1 MDDDGTTDSLADDTR
16 AGTEWERRR
25 RENVRPSAWRN
36 PEPAGRYD
44 LIVIGA
50 GTGGLVS
57 AAIAVGLGARVAL
70 VERYQMGGDCLNVGC
85 VPSKALIRSA
95 RAWHD
100 ARTAADRFGGPA
112 ARGPGDFPGAM
123 ARMRRVRAE
132 LSRVDA
138 AARYRDLGVDVF
150 FGDASFATDDAVT
163 VPGGN
168 GAIATLRFRRAIIA
182 TGGRAAVPAIE
193 GLADSGYLTNE
204 TVFDL
209 DALPARLL
217 VVGGGPIGCELAQ
230 AFARFGSAVTL
241 LDAGD
246 RLLSREDADASRVV
260 ERALIADGVT
270 VIHRVTVKSARRS
283 HAMRTLTYVVDGEPR
298 DVEGDAILVATGRAP
313 NVDSLGLTAAHV
325 TYGPKG
331 IEVDDR
337 FRTSNRRVFAIGD
350 CASRYQFTHAAD
362 AQARLA
368 VPNALFFGIGGGKA
382 SELVMPWC
390 TYTSPEVAH
399 TGMTAL
405 EAGRAG
411 DAVKTIT
418 IPFAEV
424 DRAVLDGDE
433 QGFLRVYLKRGS
445 DRVLGATLVTDHAG
459 EMISELTAAI
469 VNGIGLG
476 GLGKTIHPY
485 PTQAES
491 IRKAADAHRRGGLT
505 RNVKRLFHLF
515 FRATR

>member
-1 MDDDGTTDSLADDTR
+1 MNDGGALDSPTHDIR
-16 AGTEWERRR
+16 ASTESERRR
-25 RENVRPSAWRN
+25 LENVRPPMWRN
-36 PEPAGRYD
+36 PEPAGRYH
-44 LIVIGA
+44 LVVIGA

-70 VERYQMGGDCLNVGC
+70 VERHQMGGDCLNVGC
-85 VPSKALIRSA
+85 VPSKGLIRSA

-112 ARGPGDFPGAM
+112 VHGSGDFPIAM
-123 ARMRRVRAE
+123 ARMRRLRAG

-138 AARYRDLGVDVF
+138 AARFRDMGVDVF
-150 FGDASFATDDAVT
+150 FGEASFAGDEVVT
-163 VPGGN
+163 VVGGN
-168 GAIATLRFRRAIIA
+168 GTNATLRFRRAIVA

-193 GLADSGYLTNE
+193 GLSDTGYLTNE

-209 DALPARLL
+209 DILPPRLL

-230 AFARFGSAVTL
+230 AFARLGSAVTIF
-241 LDAGD
+241 DAGS
-246 RLLSREDADASRVV
+246 RLLPREDADASRIV
-260 ERALIADGVT
+260 ERALVADGVT
-270 VIHRVTVKSARRS
+270 IIHRATVKSARRS
-283 HAMRTLTYVVDGEPR
+283 HAVRTLTYAVDGEHR
-298 DVEGDAILVATGRAP
+298 DVDGDAILVATGRAP
-313 NVDSLGLTAAHV
+313 NVEGLKLASAHV

-331 IEVDDR
+331 IDVDDR

-362 AQARLA
+362 TQARLA

-382 SELVMPWC
+382 SGLVMPWC
-390 TYTSPEVAH
+390 TFTSPEVAH

-405 EAGRAG
+405 EVEQAG
-411 DAVKTIT
+411 DTVETVT
-418 IPFAEV
+418 IPFADV

-433 QGFLRVYLKRGS
+433 EGFLRVYLKRGS
-445 DRVLGATLVTDHAG
+445 DRILGATLVTDHAG
-459 EMISELTAAI
+459 ETISELTAAI

-476 GLGKTIHPY
+476 GLGRTIHPY

-491 IRKAADAHRRGGLT
+491 IRKAADAHRRGRLT
-505 RNVKRLFHLF
+505 PSVKRLFDLF
-515 FRATR
+515 FRAIR